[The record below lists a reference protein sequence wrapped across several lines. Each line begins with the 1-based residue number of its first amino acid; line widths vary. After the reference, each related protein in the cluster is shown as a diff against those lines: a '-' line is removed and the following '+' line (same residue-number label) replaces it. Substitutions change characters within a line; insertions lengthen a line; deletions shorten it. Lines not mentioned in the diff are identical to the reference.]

1 MNLQFLADGLL
12 IGAMVGLGAIGVTL
26 TYSILGFA
34 NFVHGEFI
42 AWGAYAALVIAGL
55 IGMGVG
61 MELAPIGPFSIGWA
75 VLISAV
81 LAMAFTGGL
90 ALALDWLL
98 FSRLRK
104 HGNAIVLVMASF
116 GASMALRSLLE
127 FLFTSEPQ
135 YYSREL
141 QIAMPIGF
149 GIRVTPDQLLM
160 LALTLVLVVGMHLLI
175 TRTTIGRSMRAVSE
189 NPNLAAVAGID
200 VAGVIRKTWLIG
212 GALAC
217 ASGIVAGITV
227 QMRPF
232 MGFDL
237 LLPMFA
243 AAILGGIGSV
253 PGAVIGGLIVGL
265 AESMAVKFVGA
276 EYRAAIAF
284 LLLIAVLLVRPAG
297 LFGKREG

>member
-1 MNLQFLADGLL
+1 
-12 IGAMVGLGAIGVTL
+12 
-26 TYSILGFA
+26 
-34 NFVHGEFI
+34 
-42 AWGAYAALVIAGL
+42 
-55 IGMGVG
+55 
-61 MELAPIGPFSIGWA
+61 
-75 VLISAV
+75 
-81 LAMAFTGGL
+81 
-90 ALALDWLL
+90 
-98 FSRLRK
+98 
-104 HGNAIVLVMASF
+104 MASF
-116 GASMALRSLLE
+116 GASMALRALLE
-127 FLFTSEPQ
+127 YAFSSEPA
-135 YYSREL
+135 YFSREL
-141 QIAMPIGF
+141 QIAMPIGL
-149 GIRVTPDQLLM
+149 GIRVTPDQMLM

-175 TRTTIGRSMRAVSE
+175 TRTAIGRAMRAVSE
-189 NPNLAAVAGID
+189 NPQLAAVAGID

-227 QMRPF
+227 QIRPY

-265 AESMAVKFVGA
+265 AESMAVQFVGA

-297 LFGKREG
+297 LFGKREA

>member
-1 MNLQFLADGLL
+1 MNLQFIADGLL

-42 AWGAYAALVIAGL
+42 AWGAYAALVIAGA
-55 IGMGVG
+55 IGAAVG
-61 MELAPIGPFSIGWA
+61 MDIAPIGPFSIGWS
-75 VLISAV
+75 VLVAGV
-81 LAMAFTGGL
+81 LAMGFTGCL

-98 FSRLRK
+98 FARLRK

-116 GASMALRSLLE
+116 GASMALRAMLE
-127 FLFTSEPQ
+127 FLFSTEPG
-135 YYSREL
+135 YFSREL
-141 QIAMPIGF
+141 QIAMPIGL

-160 LALTLVLVVGMHLLI
+160 LVLTAVLVVGMHLLI

-189 NPNLAAVAGID
+189 NPSLAAVAGID

-227 QMRPF
+227 QIRPY

-253 PGAVIGGLIVGL
+253 PGAVLGGLIVGL
-265 AESMAVKFVGA
+265 AESMAVQFVGA

-284 LLLIAVLLVRPAG
+284 LLLIAVLLVRPRG
-297 LFGKREG
+297 LFGREA

>member
-1 MNLQFLADGLL
+1 
-12 IGAMVGLGAIGVTL
+12 V
-26 TYSILGFA
+26 
-34 NFVHGEFI
+34 
-42 AWGAYAALVIAGL
+42 
-55 IGMGVG
+55 
-61 MELAPIGPFSIGWA
+61 
-75 VLISAV
+75 
-81 LAMAFTGGL
+81 
-90 ALALDWLL
+90 
-98 FSRLRK
+98 
-104 HGNAIVLVMASF
+104 
-116 GASMALRSLLE
+116 
-127 FLFTSEPQ
+127 
-135 YYSREL
+135 
-141 QIAMPIGF
+141 PIGF
-149 GIRVTPDQLLM
+149 GMRVTPDQMLM

-227 QMRPF
+227 QIRPT

-265 AESMAVKFVGA
+265 AESMAVQFVGA
-276 EYRAAIAF
+276 EYRAAVAF
-284 LLLIAVLLVRPAG
+284 VLLIAVLLVRPTG
-297 LFGKREG
+297 LFGRREA